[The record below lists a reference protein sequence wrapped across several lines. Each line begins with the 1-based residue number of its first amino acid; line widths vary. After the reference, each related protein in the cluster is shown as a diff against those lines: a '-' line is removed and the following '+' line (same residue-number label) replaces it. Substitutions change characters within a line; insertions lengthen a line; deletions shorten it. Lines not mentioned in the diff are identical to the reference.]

1 VSGDPRQRLER
12 ARVRA
17 NFQRAAADYDRV
29 AVLQREVGARLLERL
44 DLLKID
50 PENIL
55 DLGCGTGHALE
66 ALGRRYPRARLLG
79 LDLAEAMLRQ
89 ARRKRRLRDRL
100 RRRHGY
106 LCADA
111 CALPLAADSVDL
123 VFSNLTLQWL
133 DAPAPAF
140 AEVFRV
146 LRPGG
151 AFLFTS
157 LGPDTLKELRAS
169 WSAAD
174 GFVHVSP
181 FLDLHDLGDALLR
194 AGLAEPVMDV
204 ERLTLTYDTV
214 DALMRDLKTLGARN
228 AAAGRPRGLTG
239 KGRLAR
245 VRAAYEAYRD
255 AQGRLPASYEVNFG
269 LAWMADPKPPPPPRD
284 GVAVVS
290 LERLRRG
297 RP

>member
-1 VSGDPRQRLER
+1 MSDDPRQRLER

-50 PENIL
+50 PERIL

-66 ALGRRYPRARLLG
+66 ALGRRYPRARLIG
-79 LDLAEAMLRQ
+79 LDLAEAMLHQ
-89 ARRKRRLRDRL
+89 ARRRRRLRDRL
-100 RRRHGY
+100 RRRYGY
-106 LCADA
+106 FCADA

-133 DAPAPAF
+133 DDPAPAF

-194 AGLAEPVMDV
+194 AGLADPVMDV

-269 LAWMADPKPPPPPRD
+269 LAWMADPKPPPPPPE